1 MSKLKDIKQEFTKYL
16 AIKDKWIVDV
26 VLGNIVGNSF
36 VPRDPIWTMIVAPSS
51 GGKSTYLAPC
61 VAISIVHFLDDMT
74 EKTFL
79 SGFKVKGQ
87 EMSLL
92 KMIGSGIM
100 IFSDFTSILSKN
112 PMSSGEILGQLRL
125 VYDGTFIKQTGV
137 GKIEWKGKMG
147 VLAASTPDVYH
158 KLEEARSMGERFGYY
173 IMEQP
178 TDEEIALKQ
187 EEVNMSSKDISLAMQ
202 PFYKAYYLGM
212 KAFKEKHGNVPLTM
226 TTEQKK
232 RLRKATQISVLGKA
246 TVHLNKKTGKVDQIP
261 NKAGVGRDN
270 KMAEASLHAFQLMD
284 AYENDDPNL
293 PLQDER
299 IELIEKMTYSSLS
312 RERRKVLEILSHAF
326 SDITSSKIGT
336 QRGLGLDKDSVE
348 LYLTPLH
355 AVGLVKKI
363 VSGSAHTW
371 RIADKA
377 TKEFVLRVSAGLDDD
392 IPQSKDEEDI
402 RNDLE
407 DEKKAKI
414 EDQWLSDF

>member
-1 MSKLKDIKQEFTKYL
+1 
-16 AIKDKWIVDV
+16 
-26 VLGNIVGNSF
+26 
-36 VPRDPIWTMIVAPSS
+36 
-51 GGKSTYLAPC
+51 
-61 VAISIVHFLDDMT
+61 
-74 EKTFL
+74 
-79 SGFKVKGQ
+79 
-87 EMSLL
+87 MSLL
-92 KMIGSGIM
+92 KMIGSGVLV
-100 IFSDFTSILSKN
+100 FSDFTSILSKN
-112 PMSSGEILGQLRL
+112 PMSSAEILGQLRL

-178 TDEEIALKQ
+178 NDEEIALKQ

-202 PFYKAYYLGM
+202 PFYREYFVGI
-212 KAFKEKHGNVPLTM
+212 KAFKEKHGVLPLTM
-226 TTEQKK
+226 TTEQKR
-232 RLRKATQISVLGKA
+232 RLRKATQLSVLGKA
-246 TVHLNKKTGKVDQIP
+246 TVHLNKKSGKVDQIP

-284 AYENDDPNL
+284 AYENDNPAL

-312 RERRKVLEILSHAF
+312 RERRKVLEILAHAYT
-326 SDITSSKIGT
+326 DISASKIGT
-336 QRGLGLDKDSVE
+336 ERGLGLDKDSVE

-355 AVGLVKKI
+355 AVGLIKK
-363 VSGSAHTW
+363 VVAGSMHTW

-392 IPQSKDEEDI
+392 IPQSTDEEDI
-402 RNDLE
+402 KNDLA
-407 DEKKAKI
+407 DQIKAQI
-414 EDQWLSDF
+414 EDQWEKEF